1 MDQKTSRLESQL
13 CQAVKNGDPRSVQL
27 LLSQGA
33 CPDLVGIKG
42 AAAIHLAVGRETERN
57 TRCLKLLLQHGA
69 DPNVKSSEGLT
80 PLHIAAVW
88 GCYQNLKLLL
98 TNGGNPKIKDNDG
111 NTPRQLAE
119 QQENR
124 KCALLLQEY
133 QGSSADKNDDD
144 FPQFQYS
151 LYSDQTDTSGYP
163 ESDHSYISN
172 SSIMS
177 DFGEAVL
184 SSTRRSSLLA
194 ISHMNGRPGC
204 RVVSDI
210 ETKACH
216 LNCSSSAWRPDC
228 PSILSSTRV
237 SAAGSVAPLQVIKE
251 HQLDTNV
258 ETTAVKAKQ
267 CSASSDGKDSPSR
280 RDTLP
285 AFHRRQI
292 GHKSV
297 SFRDVDEYFPVFS
310 PEAPGVQPDG
320 RCPGFDLSE
329 YSDFLDTERMATVL
343 PQQGIDVTSPDHVY
357 VFFRES
363 SESTEEDMEKTVMS
377 RFPLEESD
385 REKDTD
391 PAKDAASKKVA
402 SPPVGSSSSGTGS
415 SHYSSCDSDHYT
427 SALDA
432 SVHPRG
438 CLVSDGEESSAGAEP
453 DRNTKISSQSEQQC
467 SRSDVQTEAQDEKNT
482 EPLTDVGDAFDS
494 PGKKP
499 RDSNEDKTCTTSM
512 ESGIDQP
519 GNGAAEDNFDLTLTH
534 SPFVT
539 GRTRSRMTR
548 YSLRKSKTPESLLFT
563 SSLFDDSLPT
573 PVRTRRQTPRAQST
587 EDLYSSPRAPCYIAG
602 LSDTTEDSLSAD
614 WQDTKPST
622 LGPGSSVG
630 NSQADTL
637 ILSKSTSDS
646 VETQTLSDTVVLEKN
661 EDSSV
666 STYERNLADVILA
679 MRGQALTEDEDLLTD
694 DLTSAEEAAPNQKLK
709 DGVESLSEDA
719 WISEESQSDSAS
731 ASSSS
736 SCFSPR
742 GSSENSDIPCTPGT
756 GCTPRYSMSRL
767 SSCSRPQPLANLSY
781 TPGGRPHILDL
792 EEPVEYLYT
801 DTEQGHKLI
810 ETHIPPTSNTS
821 LSSSMSTS
829 SGDETVLYD
838 WRSMQADIKKSG
850 GKENQKPPTEPK
862 KEEKCEVVLPETAG
876 MTDRELRLRLV
887 ELGESPGPISS
898 RTRPTYMR
906 RLCRLMKESNS
917 QSPRQ
922 QRQTDQP
929 QTDLGYTPELRLALR
944 TFELPH
950 CHADEQ
956 ALCQQFDQADQ
967 NRKWRE
973 GVIKSCFSYL
983 LLDPRVTKNLPFRS
997 HTMSPQ
1003 ECFQTFVNAIFYVGK
1018 GKRSRPYSHLYEALE
1033 YHRGDKMS
1041 KKLCPKVQHILQV
1054 WNSQQG
1060 IISLHCFQNVIPVE
1074 AYTREACMVEAI
1086 GLKMLTNQKRGDFYG
1101 VVSNW
1106 PLNRKR
1112 ELGIHLL
1119 YRAMHIFLAEGE
1131 RQLRPVDIR
1140 Q

>member
-1 MDQKTSRLESQL
+1 
-13 CQAVKNGDPRSVQL
+13 
-27 LLSQGA
+27 
-33 CPDLVGIKG
+33 
-42 AAAIHLAVGRETERN
+42 
-57 TRCLKLLLQHGA
+57 
-69 DPNVKSSEGLT
+69 
-80 PLHIAAVW
+80 
-88 GCYQNLKLLL
+88 
-98 TNGGNPKIKDNDG
+98 
-111 NTPRQLAE
+111 
-119 QQENR
+119 
-124 KCALLLQEY
+124 
-133 QGSSADKNDDD
+133 
-144 FPQFQYS
+144 
-151 LYSDQTDTSGYP
+151 
-163 ESDHSYISN
+163 
-172 SSIMS
+172 MS
-177 DFGEAVL
+177 DFGEAPL
-184 SSTRRSSLLA
+184 SSTRRSSLFN
-194 ISHMNGRPGC
+194 ISHVNGRPGC
-204 RVVSDI
+204 RGVSDI
-210 ETKACH
+210 ETKAFS
-216 LNCSSSAWRPDC
+216 CSSSAWRPDC

-237 SAAGSVAPLQVIKE
+237 SAAGSVAPLQVIEE

-258 ETTAVKAKQ
+258 EATAVKAKQ

-292 GHKSV
+292 GRKSV

-310 PEAPGVQPDG
+310 PEAPGVPPDG
-320 RCPGFDLSE
+320 RHPIFNLSE

-385 REKDTD
+385 GENHDD
-391 PAKDAASKKVA
+391 AAKDAASKQVA

-415 SHYSSCDSDHYT
+415 SHYSSCDSDHYI

-453 DRNTKISSQSEQQC
+453 DRNTKISAQSEQQC
-467 SRSDVQTEAQDEKNT
+467 TRSDVQTEAQDEKNT
-482 EPLTDVGDAFDS
+482 EPLTDVGDAFGS

-499 RDSNEDKTCTTSM
+499 RDSNEDKTCTTSV

-519 GNGAAEDNFDLTLTH
+519 GNGAADAAQDNFDLTFTH

-539 GRTRSRMTR
+539 GRTRSRMIR
-548 YSLRKSKTPESLLFT
+548 CSMRMSKTPESLLFT

-573 PVRTRRQTPRAQST
+573 PVRTRRQTPRAQKT
-587 EDLYSSPRAPCYIAG
+587 KDFYSSPRAPCYIADQ
-602 LSDTTEDSLSAD
+602 SDTTEDSLSAD

-646 VETQTLSDTVVLEKN
+646 VETQTLSDTLVLEKIK
-661 EDSSV
+661 DSSV
-666 STYERNLADVILA
+666 STYERNLVDVILA

-694 DLTSAEEAAPNQKLK
+694 DLTGAEEAAPNQKLK
-709 DGVESLSEDA
+709 GGVESLSEDA

-742 GSSENSDIPCTPGT
+742 GSSENSDVPCTPGT

-767 SSCSRPQPLANLSY
+767 SSCRPQHLANLSY

-838 WRSMQADIKKSG
+838 WRSMQADIKQSG

-862 KEEKCEVVLPETAG
+862 KEEKCEIVLPETAG

-929 QTDLGYTPELRLALR
+929 QTGVY
-944 TFELPH
+944 
-950 CHADEQ
+950 
-956 ALCQQFDQADQ
+956 
-967 NRKWRE
+967 
-973 GVIKSCFSYL
+973 GVITCDF
-983 LLDPRVTKNLPFRS
+983 
-997 HTMSPQ
+997 
-1003 ECFQTFVNAIFYVGK
+1003 
-1018 GKRSRPYSHLYEALE
+1018 
-1033 YHRGDKMS
+1033 
-1041 KKLCPKVQHILQV
+1041 KL
-1054 WNSQQG
+1054 
-1060 IISLHCFQNVIPVE
+1060 
-1074 AYTREACMVEAI
+1074 
-1086 GLKMLTNQKRGDFYG
+1086 
-1101 VVSNW
+1101 
-1106 PLNRKR
+1106 
-1112 ELGIHLL
+1112 
-1119 YRAMHIFLAEGE
+1119 
-1131 RQLRPVDIR
+1131 
-1140 Q
+1140 

>member
-1 MDQKTSRLESQL
+1 
-13 CQAVKNGDPRSVQL
+13 
-27 LLSQGA
+27 
-33 CPDLVGIKG
+33 
-42 AAAIHLAVGRETERN
+42 
-57 TRCLKLLLQHGA
+57 
-69 DPNVKSSEGLT
+69 
-80 PLHIAAVW
+80 
-88 GCYQNLKLLL
+88 
-98 TNGGNPKIKDNDG
+98 
-111 NTPRQLAE
+111 
-119 QQENR
+119 
-124 KCALLLQEY
+124 
-133 QGSSADKNDDD
+133 
-144 FPQFQYS
+144 
-151 LYSDQTDTSGYP
+151 
-163 ESDHSYISN
+163 
-172 SSIMS
+172 MS
-177 DFGEAVL
+177 DFGEAPL
-184 SSTRRSSLLA
+184 SSTRRSSLLN
-194 ISHMNGRPGC
+194 ISHRPGF
-204 RVVSDI
+204 RGVSDI
-210 ETKACH
+210 ETKAFNC
-216 LNCSSSAWRPDC
+216 CSSSWKADC

-237 SAAGSVAPLQVIKE
+237 SAAGSVAPLQVIE
-251 HQLDTNV
+251 EQLDTNI

-285 AFHRRQI
+285 AFYRRQI
-292 GHKSV
+292 GRKSV

-310 PEAPGVQPDG
+310 PEGPGVQPDG
-320 RCPGFDLSE
+320 GSPGFDLPE
-329 YSDFLDTERMATVL
+329 YSHFLDTERMATVL

-363 SESTEEDMEKTVMS
+363 SESTEEDMEKTVIS
-377 RFPLEESD
+377 RFLLEESD
-385 REKDTD
+385 GEKDTN

-438 CLVSDGEESSAGAEP
+438 CLVSDGEESSAKAEP
-453 DRNTKISSQSEQQC
+453 DRNTEISSQSEQQC
-467 SRSDVQTEAQDEKNT
+467 SRSDVQTEAQDEKNKD
-482 EPLTDVGDAFDS
+482 PLTDAGDAFDS
-494 PGKKP
+494 PGTKP
-499 RDSNEDKTCTTSM
+499 RDGNEDKTCTPSVQ
-512 ESGIDQP
+512 SGIDQP
-519 GNGAAEDNFDLTLTH
+519 GIGAADAAQDNSDLSFTH

-548 YSLRKSKTPESLLFT
+548 YSLRTSKTPESLLFT

-573 PVRTRRQTPRAQST
+573 PVRTQRQTPRAQRT
-587 EDLYSSPRAPCYIAG
+587 EDFYSSPRAPCYIAG
-602 LSDTTEDSLSAD
+602 HSDTTEDSLSAD
-614 WQDTKPST
+614 WQDTKPGT

-646 VETQTLSDTVVLEKN
+646 VETQTLSDTLVLERN
-661 EDSSV
+661 EESSV

-694 DLTSAEEAAPNQKLK
+694 DLTSTEEAAPNQKLK
-709 DGVESLSEDA
+709 DGVGSLSEDA
-719 WISEESQSDSAS
+719 WISEETQSDSAS

-767 SSCSRPQPLANLSY
+767 SSCRRPQHLANLSY

-801 DTEQGHKLI
+801 DTEQGHELI

-821 LSSSMSTS
+821 LSSSMSSS

-850 GKENQKPPTEPK
+850 GKENQKPPPEPK
-862 KEEKCEVVLPETAG
+862 KEERCEIVLPEAAG

-929 QTDLGYTPELRLALR
+929 QT
-944 TFELPH
+944 
-950 CHADEQ
+950 
-956 ALCQQFDQADQ
+956 
-967 NRKWRE
+967 
-973 GVIKSCFSYL
+973 GV
-983 LLDPRVTKNLPFRS
+983 
-997 HTMSPQ
+997 
-1003 ECFQTFVNAIFYVGK
+1003 
-1018 GKRSRPYSHLYEALE
+1018 YS
-1033 YHRGDKMS
+1033 
-1041 KKLCPKVQHILQV
+1041 
-1054 WNSQQG
+1054 
-1060 IISLHCFQNVIPVE
+1060 II
-1074 AYTREACMVEAI
+1074 T
-1086 GLKMLTNQKRGDFYG
+1086 
-1101 VVSNW
+1101 
-1106 PLNRKR
+1106 
-1112 ELGIHLL
+1112 
-1119 YRAMHIFLAEGE
+1119 
-1131 RQLRPVDIR
+1131 
-1140 Q
+1140 